1 MKTIKNI
8 TADEL
13 RKSILQ
19 LAIQGKL
26 VKQDPN
32 DEPASELV
40 KRIYEEKNK
49 LIAEGKIKK
58 DKNQSYIFKGDDN
71 CYYEKIGNNEQVKLE
86 DLPFDIPDNWTWI
99 RQKNICW
106 LDNGLKTKGEKLP
119 YLEAKVIRGLKQPI
133 ILDEGVIVN
142 CNQRVILVDGEN
154 SGEIMTPPYEGYMG
168 STFKIFSATNF
179 YNYNFLL
186 FIFLLNKNLYK
197 NSKVGAAIPHLN
209 KDIFRESFIV
219 VPPLAEQQ
227 RIVDKI
233 KSFEPLL
240 ERYDKVEKEL
250 SKLEKE
256 FSEKLKKS
264 ILQYAIE
271 GKLVKQ
277 DPNDE
282 PASVLL
288 ERIKQEKERLIKE
301 GKIKRDKN
309 ESYIYQGDDKNYY
322 KQLPI
327 IPANWV
333 YTNLGSLGTLT
344 RGNGINRD
352 EITQNGYPCVRY
364 GELYTTYKTS
374 FFKTVS
380 FVNLILFNKSKK
392 IHKNDII
399 MALTGENK
407 EDISK
412 AVAYLGNDKIA
423 MGGDMTCFSNH
434 MLEPLYLV
442 YVLNSPYG
450 ISRKRELATGDI
462 IIHMSNDK
470 LSSIQIPLPP
480 LVEQKKIIYKIN
492 TISQLL
498 D

>member
-1 MKTIKNI
+1 M
-8 TADEL
+8 
-13 RKSILQ
+13 SC
-19 LAIQGKL
+19 
-26 VKQDPN
+26 
-32 DEPASELV
+32 
-40 KRIYEEKNK
+40 K
-49 LIAEGKIKK
+49 LIGTGINFFEGEKQYYSTGSIKENNFVPEGSYNFHNRPSRANRIAVMGELIDAKMQDTVKVQIIDNRLAGSLLSTGFYVLKNYINNIEYIKFMILSNYFQNSK
-58 DKNQSYIFKGDDN
+58 DKKCSGTTQKAITDEELSSI
-71 CYYEKIGNNEQVKLE
+71 I
-86 DLPFDIPDNWTWI
+86 IP
-99 RQKNICW
+99 
-106 LDNGLKTKGEKLP
+106 L
-119 YLEAKVIRGLKQPI
+119 
-133 ILDEGVIVN
+133 
-142 CNQRVILVDGEN
+142 
-154 SGEIMTPPYEGYMG
+154 
-168 STFKIFSATNF
+168 
-179 YNYNFLL
+179 
-186 FIFLLNKNLYK
+186 
-197 NSKVGAAIPHLN
+197 
-209 KDIFRESFIV
+209 
-219 VPPLAEQQ
+219 PPLEEQQ

-233 KSFEPLL
+233 NSFEPLL
-240 ERYDKVEKEL
+240 EKYNKVEKEL

-256 FSEKLKKS
+256 FPEKLKKS

-301 GKIKRDKN
+301 GKIKRYKN

-344 RGNGINRD
+344 RGNGIKHD
-352 EITQNGYPCVRY
+352 ETTQNGYPCVRY

-412 AVAYLGNDKIA
+412 AVAYLGNDQIA

-492 TISQLL
+492 TINQLL